1 MGAGFKGLDRRQL
14 ATAER
19 SPLTLGVEEEFL
31 LLDTFSGRNL
41 PVADTVL
48 ARLTGQALEQSR
60 HEFRQSMIE
69 MVTPVCSNLTQ
80 LREHLAASRAVAAAA
95 GAAIGARLVAVGATP
110 VAEAVIDRPAAERY
124 ERIIRQFGPVA
135 LDPALCGCHVHV
147 GVPDRELAVQ
157 VCNHLR
163 PWLPVIQAIAANSPF
178 HEGADTGYASW
189 RSIQMERWPSLG
201 PTPHFAS
208 AAEYDH
214 TVEQLI
220 TAGVMLDVGM
230 VLWYARPSARYPTVE
245 VRVADVAP
253 TVDDAVV
260 LAGLV
265 RALVATVIDDIRAE
279 LPAPRLRGSL
289 MSAAHWRAAR
299 DGLEGHLVNP
309 LTGDLQPA
317 WDLVDDLLDFVG
329 PALTR
334 DGELQTVIAGLERL
348 RVEGTGAERQRRVHR
363 RTGDI
368 NDVLGYLAA
377 ETTGNAAR

>member
-1 MGAGFKGLDRRQL
+1 MEAGFNGDGRRVV
-14 ATAER
+14 TADR
-19 SPLTLGVEEEFL
+19 SPLTFGVEEEFL
-31 LLDTFSGRNL
+31 LLDIPSGSNL
-41 PVADTVL
+41 PVADEVL
-48 ARLTGQALEQSR
+48 ARLTGQASEQSR

-69 MVTPVCSNLTQ
+69 MVTPVCADLTQ
-80 LREHLAASRAVAAAA
+80 LRDQLAASRAAAA
-95 GAAIGARLVAVGATP
+95 GAAAAIGAQLVAVGATP
-110 VAEAVIDRPAAERY
+110 VREAVIDRPAAERY

-163 PWLPVIQAIAANSPF
+163 PWLPVIQAIGANSPF
-178 HEGADTGYASW
+178 HMGADTGYASW

-201 PTPHFAS
+201 PSPYFAS

-214 TVEQLI
+214 TVQRLI

-260 LAGLV
+260 VAALV
-265 RALVATVIDDIRAE
+265 RALVATVIDDIRAGV
-279 LPAPRLRGSL
+279 PAPRLRGSL
-289 MSAAHWRAAR
+289 LHAAHWRAAR

-309 LTGDLQPA
+309 MTGELLPA
-317 WDLVDDLLDFVG
+317 WRLVDDLVSLVG
-329 PALTR
+329 PALHR
-334 DGELQTVIAGLERL
+334 AGDLPAVIAGMERL
-348 RVEGTGAERQRRVHR
+348 RTEGSGAERQRRVHR

-368 NDVLGYLAA
+368 HDVLVYLAG
-377 ETTGNAAR
+377 ETTGNGAR